1 MALGFKMQRTGQV
14 IACFMGDGATNEGAF
29 HEGVNMAAIW
39 DLPVV
44 FVCENNLYGASTPIE
59 QVVKLERLADRAR
72 GYGIPGVTV
81 DGMNVLAVYEA
92 AQEAI
97 ERARAGGG
105 PTFLEC
111 ETYRFIG
118 HSRSDTRG
126 YRSREEEE
134 AWKQRDPIP
143 RLAADLRE
151 SGYATDADLQAMA
164 EEVAQELEEAVRF
177 AEESPAPAPEDCLRH
192 VFGEKEGHH
201 TNSRRPELVWCP
213 SFSRTLTI
221 AEALREAI
229 REEMRRDERVFCL
242 GEDIGI
248 PGGFGGA
255 FTVTLGLSEEFG
267 HERILDTPI
276 SEAGIAGAAV
286 GAALAGMRPIA
297 DVQYADFLFCAM
309 DQLVNQ
315 AAKLRYMSGGKLAVP
330 LVMRAPCG
338 ATTRAAQHSQSP
350 ESFFIHVPGL
360 KVACPSTA
368 YDAKGLLKTAIRC
381 DDPVLFFEHKLLYG
395 SKGMRAEKGALS
407 PVGEVPLEDYT
418 IPFGQAAIRR
428 EGTDVTIVA
437 KLLMVYK
444 ALAAAEVLAEE
455 GISCEV
461 IDPRTLVP
469 FDTQCVVE
477 SVRKT
482 EHLVIVDECPR
493 TGGWAGEVAAE
504 IQEQAFGY
512 LDAPIRRVTAPDT
525 PVPFSPV
532 MERYYVPDEDD
543 IVRAVQEVLRWR

>member
-1 MALGFKMQRTGQV
+1 M
-14 IACFMGDGATNEGAF
+14 E
-29 HEGVNMAAIW
+29 
-39 DLPVV
+39 
-44 FVCENNLYGASTPIE
+44 
-59 QVVKLERLADRAR
+59 DRR
-72 GYGIPGVTV
+72 G
-81 DGMNVLAVYEA
+81 
-92 AQEAI
+92 
-97 ERARAGGG
+97 
-105 PTFLEC
+105 
-111 ETYRFIG
+111 ETKIM
-118 HSRSDTRG
+118 S
-126 YRSREEEE
+126 
-134 AWKQRDPIP
+134 
-143 RLAADLRE
+143 
-151 SGYATDADLQAMA
+151 
-164 EEVAQELEEAVRF
+164 
-177 AEESPAPAPEDCLRH
+177 
-192 VFGEKEGHH
+192 
-201 TNSRRPELVWCP
+201 
-213 SFSRTLTI
+213 I
-221 AEALREAI
+221 AEALREAL

-255 FTVTLGLSEEFG
+255 FTVTLGLTEEFG
-267 HERILDTPI
+267 HDRILDTPI
-276 SEAGIAGAAV
+276 SEAGIAGVAV
-286 GAALAGMRPIA
+286 GAALAGMRPVA

-338 ATTRAAQHSQSP
+338 ATTRAAQHGQSP

-360 KVACPSTA
+360 KVVCPATA
-368 YDAKGLLKTAIRC
+368 YDAKGLLKTAIRD

-407 PVGEVPLEDYT
+407 PVGEVPLADYT
-418 IPFGQAAIRR
+418 VPFGQGVIRR

-444 ALAAAEVLAEE
+444 ALAAAEALQEE

-469 FDTQCVVE
+469 FDTDLVVE
-477 SVRKT
+477 SVRRT

-512 LDAPIRRVTAPDT
+512 LDAPVKRVTAPDT
-525 PVPFSPV
+525 PVPFAPV

-543 IVRAVQEVLRWR
+543 IARAVREVLRWR